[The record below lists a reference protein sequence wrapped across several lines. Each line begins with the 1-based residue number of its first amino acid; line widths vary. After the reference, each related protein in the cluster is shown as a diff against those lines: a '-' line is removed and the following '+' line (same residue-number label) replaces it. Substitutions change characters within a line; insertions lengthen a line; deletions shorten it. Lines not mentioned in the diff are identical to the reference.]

1 MLWLIGSGRKRAAA
15 RNLTV
20 QVGDDSVNSPPV
32 SKDMSPILTGA
43 PLDASQNGL
52 DMAGE
57 DTDEL
62 DSARSESSVGGF
74 WQQDTEMGESVRGQM
89 PNASH
94 FSPVTPFLPRYE

>member
-43 PLDASQNGL
+43 PL
-52 DMAGE
+52 
-57 DTDEL
+57 
-62 DSARSESSVGGF
+62 
-74 WQQDTEMGESVRGQM
+74 
-89 PNASH
+89 
-94 FSPVTPFLPRYE
+94 